1 MKASIAAALLA
12 LAPSWALADADSPFS
27 DAQKSYWIPALEIIA
42 FDAALNQFDRR
53 YFGCCDFDTN
63 VHTIRRNL
71 RSSWVVDRDPFL
83 VNQLGHPYQGSMY
96 HAFARSAG
104 LNYWEG
110 LGYTFLASAMWE
122 IAGETTPPS
131 RNDQVNTGI
140 GGSFLGE
147 ALFRMASLTLEHP
160 GDMKP
165 WQREI
170 LAAMISPPVGVNRYA
185 FDRFR
190 FIYPSRDPLYFIR
203 AQVGFSGQADNRN
216 ETGTS
221 TTRLRTKEALVD
233 FLIDYGLP
241 GKPEY
246 QYTRPFDYFSFQATA
261 SSANGFENAFT
272 RGLLLGRSYN
282 VGSRYHGV
290 WGLYGS
296 YDYIAPQNYRVSS
309 TALSLGTTAQWWISD
324 RWRLVGT
331 VMSGVGYVAAGAT
344 GGRDPNPSL
353 DTDYQYG
360 LAPQALAVMR
370 FVYRDK
376 AAIDL
381 AGREYYVT
389 RVAGRSD
396 GRSNNIARLEA
407 AFTYRLSGHHAVSL
421 RYLFNQRDAGLIGL
435 GDRAQRRATIGI
447 FYTYLGRHEFGAQ
460 EIPD

>member
-1 MKASIAAALLA
+1 MKASVAAALLA
-12 LAPSWALADADSPFS
+12 LAPSWALADEESPFR

-42 FDAALNQFDRR
+42 FDAALNQYDRH
-53 YFGCCDFDTN
+53 YFGCCEFHSN
-63 VHTIRRNL
+63 MRTIRRNL

-170 LAAMISPPVGVNRYA
+170 LATAISPPVGFNRYV

-190 FIYPSRDPLYFIR
+190 LIYPGRDPLYFIR
-203 AQVGFSGQADNRN
+203 AQAGFSGATDNHS
-216 ETGTS
+216 GTS
-221 TTRLRTKEALVD
+221 TTRLRAKEALVD

-246 QYTRPFDYFSFQATA
+246 KYTRPFDYFSFQATA

-272 RGLLLGRSYN
+272 RGLLIGRDYD

-290 WGLYGS
+290 WGLYGN
-296 YDYIAPQNYRVSS
+296 YDYIAPQIYRVSA
-309 TALSLGTTAQWWISD
+309 TGLSLGTTAQWWIDD

-331 VMSGVGYVAAGAT
+331 VTGGIGYTAAGAT
-344 GGRDPNPSL
+344 GGSNPNPSL
-353 DTDYQYG
+353 DNDYHYG
-360 LAPQALAVMR
+360 LAPQALGVMR
-370 FVYRDK
+370 LVYKNK
-376 AAIDL
+376 AALDL
-381 AGREYYVT
+381 AAREYYVT
-389 RVAGRSD
+389 RAAAADRGGHV
-396 GRSNNIARLEA
+396 NVARLEA
-407 AFTYRLSGHHAVSL
+407 AFTYRVSGHHAVSL
-421 RYLFNQRDAGLIGL
+421 RYLFNRRDAAFPDV
-435 GDRAQRRATIGI
+435 GDRSQRRATLGL
-447 FYTYLGRHEFGAQ
+447 FYSYLGRHEFGTQ
-460 EIPD
+460 DPQ

>member
-1 MKASIAAALLA
+1 MKTSIAVLA
-12 LAPSWALADADSPFS
+12 LGLASWTACAQDSPFS
-27 DAQKSYWIPALEIIA
+27 ESRKSYLIPALEIIA
-42 FDAALNQFDRR
+42 FDTALNRFDKA
-53 YFGCCDFDTN
+53 YFGCCDFDVTMST
-63 VHTIRRNL
+63 VRRNL

-83 VNQLGHPYQGSMY
+83 VNQLGHPYQGSIY
-96 HAFARSAG
+96 HGLARSAG

-122 IAGETTPPS
+122 IAGETTLPS
-131 RNDQVNTGI
+131 RNDQINTGI

-147 ALFRMASLTLEHP
+147 ALYRMASLTLEHP

-165 WQREI
+165 WQREL
-170 LAAMISPPVGVNRYA
+170 LAAMISPPVGFNRHA

-190 FIYPSRDPLYFIR
+190 LIYPSRDPLYFIR
-203 AQVGFSGQADNRN
+203 AQVGFSGQTDSRN
-216 ETGTS
+216 AGTS
-221 TTRLRTKEALVD
+221 TTRLRPKEALVD

-241 GKPEY
+241 GKDDY
-246 QYTRPFDYFSFQATA
+246 KYTRPFDYFSFQATA
-261 SSANGFENAFT
+261 SSANGFESAFT
-272 RGLLLGRSYN
+272 RGLLVGRPYS
-282 VGSRYHGV
+282 VGSRYRGV

-296 YDYIAPQNYRVSS
+296 YDYIAPQSYRVSS

-331 VMSGVGYVAAGAT
+331 VMSGVGYTAAGAA
-344 GGRDPNPSL
+344 GGRDPSPSL
-353 DTDYQYG
+353 DNDFQYG

-376 AAIDL
+376 AALDL

-396 GRSNNIARLEA
+396 GKSNNIARLEA

-421 RYLFNQRDAGLIGL
+421 RYLFNQRDASLIGF
-435 GDRAQRRATIGI
+435 GDRAQRRATLGI